1 MTAFLWL
8 GGRSS
13 SFVPVRPQGPKKPR
27 ERNEHEHHLAK
38 VSERHVHFDIA
49 AKQDKA
55 YQNFYANNKDAL
67 MQLLITVDDG
77 APVTHAVTV
86 GEDTV
91 NNGFTFTADPYT
103 IAPTAQEQTVTVQL
117 QVNTGT
123 ADTPSWVTVNRVTQ
137 TVTVGAL
144 VGVTGV
150 TATVVDGA
158 GQTVQPGEDD
168 KYTVAMD
175 EMADKTY
182 KLHAAFTSADATY
195 QTGTWHSSNEAVAT
209 VSNGGEGNPEA
220 GTIQFQSQTG
230 EVEFWFVADNGTP
243 ENEDDDEKSNELQFV
258 VTAGNSL
265 ILSIPPYA
273 QDSLIQAD
281 KDATVSWVTNASSFY
296 PNDQI

>member
-49 AKQDKA
+49 AKQDEA

-67 MQLLITVDDG
+67 MQLLITVDNG
-77 APVTHAVTV
+77 EAKTHTVTV

-91 NNGFTFTADPYT
+91 NNGFTFTAAPYA
-103 IAPTAQEQTVTVQL
+103 IAPTTQEQTVTVQL

-123 ADTPSWVTVNRVTQ
+123 AGTPSWVTVNRVTQ
-137 TVTVGAL
+137 TVTVDAL
-144 VGVTGV
+144 LDVTGV

-158 GQTVQPGEDD
+158 GETIQPEEDD

-230 EVEFWFVADNGTP
+230 EVEFWFVADNGT
-243 ENEDDDEKSNELQFV
+243 EDTEDDMASPHLTFV

-273 QDSLIQAD
+273 
-281 KDATVSWVTNASSFY
+281 
-296 PNDQI
+296 